1 MQKNI
6 SNIPD
11 FFPNWNFNSTS
22 FYLFLPSIKEQEKK
36 ELTTLILKYKGKI
49 TFTITKETIIV
60 IENLNFFKYKENKE
74 LIKDFN
80 IIHCYDNNFIRK
92 IYIKNNRSK
101 NFKEENIIKIITL
114 NSLYDEI
121 NMFKSK
127 LYDFFIEKGLNKNY
141 SSDTTICIYLRN
153 KHKKE
158 SDLIFQN
165 FNNSKKLEENNI
177 PFYHPKAPDT
187 FSLFC
192 SEYEFKQILRHIKTE
207 EYQIQLKEKKNK
219 LEEEKILKEEPEPN
233 KKEFLCQ
240 ICKARFDNYLE
251 HIKSNLHNKNKI
263 KYSEVFISINNT
275 FKRIVENNKINNKK
289 NKNKNEL
296 IIEENNLLVST
307 KEDSLPINEEN
318 NKIIYEKKNLEKI
331 DEKVE
336 ENYKTQSEKSDIEI
350 NVDDILKIL
359 ETIENKEINVEKK
372 MIKKRKKGDKINIW
386 NNNDYVK
393 NIQKVTGKIYYYN
406 GLISEIE

>member
-60 IENLNFFKYKENKE
+60 IENINFFKYQENKE

-80 IIHCYDNNFIRK
+80 VIHCYDNNFIRK

-263 KYSEVFISINNT
+263 KYSEAFISINNT

-386 NNNDYVK
+386 NNDYVK

-406 GLISEIE
+406 ELISEIE

>member
-263 KYSEVFISINNT
+263 KYSEAFISINNT

-289 NKNKNEL
+289 NRNKNEL

-359 ETIENKEINVEKK
+359 ETIENKEIKGEQK
-372 MIKKRKKGDKINIW
+372 MNKKRKKGDKINIW
-386 NNNDYVK
+386 NNDYVK

>member
-36 ELTTLILKYKGKI
+36 ELTTLISKYKGKI

-114 NSLYDEI
+114 YSLYDEI

-263 KYSEVFISINNT
+263 KYSEAFISINNT

-318 NKIIYEKKNLEKI
+318 NKIICEKKNLEKI

-359 ETIENKEINVEKK
+359 ETIENKEIKGEQK
-372 MIKKRKKGDKINIW
+372 MNKKRKKGDKINIW
-386 NNNDYVK
+386 NNDYVK

>member
-263 KYSEVFISINNT
+263 KYSEAFISINNT

-359 ETIENKEINVEKK
+359 ETIENKEIKGEQKLN
-372 MIKKRKKGDKINIW
+372 KKRKKGDKINIW
-386 NNNDYVK
+386 NNDYVK

-406 GLISEIE
+406 ELISEIE

>member
-60 IENLNFFKYKENKE
+60 IENLNFFKYNENKE

-80 IIHCYDNNFIRK
+80 VIHCYDNNFIRK

-263 KYSEVFISINNT
+263 KYSEAFISINNT

-336 ENYKTQSEKSDIEI
+336 ENYKTPSEKSDIEI

-359 ETIENKEINVEKK
+359 ETIENKEIKGEQK
-372 MIKKRKKGDKINIW
+372 MNKKRKKGDKINIW
-386 NNNDYVK
+386 NNDYVK

>member
-36 ELTTLILKYKGKI
+36 ELTTLILKYNGKI

-240 ICKARFDNYLE
+240 ICKARFDKYLE

-263 KYSEVFISINNT
+263 KYSEAFISINNT

-359 ETIENKEINVEKK
+359 ETIENKEIKGEQK
-372 MIKKRKKGDKINIW
+372 MNKKRKKGDKINIW
-386 NNNDYVK
+386 NNDYVK

>member
-60 IENLNFFKYKENKE
+60 IENLNFFKYNENKE

-101 NFKEENIIKIITL
+101 NVKEENIIKIITL

-263 KYSEVFISINNT
+263 KYSEAFISINNT

-289 NKNKNEL
+289 NRNKNEL

-359 ETIENKEINVEKK
+359 ETIENKEIKGEQK
-372 MIKKRKKGDKINIW
+372 MNKKRKKGDKINIW
-386 NNNDYVK
+386 NNDYVK

>member
-263 KYSEVFISINNT
+263 KYSEAFISINNT

-296 IIEENNLLVST
+296 IIEENNLLIST

-359 ETIENKEINVEKK
+359 ETIENKEIKGEQK
-372 MIKKRKKGDKINIW
+372 MNKKRKKGDKINIW
-386 NNNDYVK
+386 NNDYVK

-406 GLISEIE
+406 ELISEIE

>member
-177 PFYHPKAPDT
+177 PFYHPKDPDT

-263 KYSEVFISINNT
+263 KYSEAFISINNT

-359 ETIENKEINVEKK
+359 ETIENKEIKGEQK
-372 MIKKRKKGDKINIW
+372 MNKKRKKGDKINIW
-386 NNNDYVK
+386 NNDYVK

>member
-80 IIHCYDNNFIRK
+80 VIHCYDNNFIRK

-263 KYSEVFISINNT
+263 KYSEAFISINNT

-359 ETIENKEINVEKK
+359 ETIENKEIKGEQK
-372 MIKKRKKGDKINIW
+372 MNKKRKKGDKINIW
-386 NNNDYVK
+386 NNDYVK
-393 NIQKVTGKIYYYN
+393 HIQKVTGKIYYYN

>member
-49 TFTITKETIIV
+49 TFTIRKETIIV

-263 KYSEVFISINNT
+263 KYSEAFISINNT

-359 ETIENKEINVEKK
+359 ETIENKEIKGEQK
-372 MIKKRKKGDKINIW
+372 MNKKRKKGDKINIW
-386 NNNDYVK
+386 NNDYVK

-406 GLISEIE
+406 ELISEIE

>member
-263 KYSEVFISINNT
+263 KYSEAFISINNT

-289 NKNKNEL
+289 NKNKYEL

-336 ENYKTQSEKSDIEI
+336 ENYKTPSEKSDIEI

-359 ETIENKEINVEKK
+359 ETIENKEIKGEQK
-372 MIKKRKKGDKINIW
+372 MNKKRKKGDKINIW
-386 NNNDYVK
+386 NNDYVK

>member
-60 IENLNFFKYKENKE
+60 IENLNFFKYNENKE

-263 KYSEVFISINNT
+263 KYSEAFISINNT

-359 ETIENKEINVEKK
+359 ETIENKEIKGEQK
-372 MIKKRKKGDKINIW
+372 MNKKRKKGDKINIW
-386 NNNDYVK
+386 NNDYVK

>member
-263 KYSEVFISINNT
+263 KYSEAFVSINNT

-289 NKNKNEL
+289 NKNKYEL

-336 ENYKTQSEKSDIEI
+336 ENYKTPSEKSDIEI

-359 ETIENKEINVEKK
+359 ETIENKEIKGEQK
-372 MIKKRKKGDKINIW
+372 MNKKRKKGDKINIW
-386 NNNDYVK
+386 NNDYVK

>member
-359 ETIENKEINVEKK
+359 ETIENKEIKGEQK
-372 MIKKRKKGDKINIW
+372 MNKKRKKGDKINIW
-386 NNNDYVK
+386 NNDYVK

>member
-80 IIHCYDNNFIRK
+80 VIHCYDNNFIRK

-263 KYSEVFISINNT
+263 KYSEAFISINNT

-386 NNNDYVK
+386 NNDYVK

>member
-80 IIHCYDNNFIRK
+80 VIHCYDNNFIRK

-263 KYSEVFISINNT
+263 KYSEAFISINNT

-359 ETIENKEINVEKK
+359 ETIENKEIKGEQK
-372 MIKKRKKGDKINIW
+372 MNKKRKKGDKINIW
-386 NNNDYVK
+386 NNDYVK

-406 GLISEIE
+406 ELISEIE

>member
-6 SNIPD
+6 SDIPD
-11 FFPNWNFNSTS
+11 FFPNWNFNSIS
-22 FYLFLPSIKEQEKK
+22 FYLFLPSLKDEEKK
-36 ELTTLILKYKGKI
+36 ELTTLILKYKGRI

-60 IENLNFFKYKENKE
+60 IENLNFFNYKENKE

-92 IYIKNNRSK
+92 IYIKHNITKKK
-101 NFKEENIIKIITL
+101 NEANIIKIITL
-114 NSLYDEI
+114 SSLYDEI

-127 LYDFFIEKGLNKNY
+127 FYDFFIEKGLNRNY
-141 SSDTTICIYLRN
+141 SSETTICIYLRN
-153 KHKKE
+153 KHKKT

-192 SEYEFKQILRHIKTE
+192 SEYEFKQILRHIKTK
-207 EYQIQLKEKKNK
+207 EYQIQLKEKKNQ

-240 ICKARFDNYLE
+240 ICKSRFDNYLE
-251 HIKSNLHNKNKI
+251 HIKSNLHNKNKSKYNEAFINI
-263 KYSEVFISINNT
+263 KNT
-275 FKRIVENNKINNKK
+275 FKRIVENNKIKNNNKK
-289 NKNKNEL
+289 NKNDL
-296 IIEENNLLVST
+296 IIEENNILIST
-307 KEDSLPINEEN
+307 KEDSLPFNDEN
-318 NKIIYEKKNLEKI
+318 NKIINEKKNLEKI
-331 DEKVE
+331 EENVE
-336 ENYKTQSEKSDIEI
+336 ENYKTQSEKNDIEI

-359 ETIENKEINVEKK
+359 ETIENKEIKVEKK
-372 MIKKRKKGDKINIW
+372 INKKRKKGDIW
-386 NNNDYVK
+386 NNNNDYIR
-393 NIQKVTGKIYYYN
+393 NIQKVTGKIDYFN
-406 GLISEIE
+406 RLISEIE

>member
-101 NFKEENIIKIITL
+101 NVKEENIIKIITL

-263 KYSEVFISINNT
+263 KYSEAFISINNT

-359 ETIENKEINVEKK
+359 ETIENKEIKGEQK
-372 MIKKRKKGDKINIW
+372 MNKKRKKGDKINIW
-386 NNNDYVK
+386 NNDYVK

>member
-1 MQKNI
+1 M
-6 SNIPD
+6 
-11 FFPNWNFNSTS
+11 
-22 FYLFLPSIKEQEKK
+22 
-36 ELTTLILKYKGKI
+36 TTLILKYKGKI

-80 IIHCYDNNFIRK
+80 VIHCYDNNFIRK

-263 KYSEVFISINNT
+263 KYSEAFISINNT

-359 ETIENKEINVEKK
+359 ETIENKEIKGEQK
-372 MIKKRKKGDKINIW
+372 MNKKRKKGDKINIW
-386 NNNDYVK
+386 NNDYVK

-406 GLISEIE
+406 ELISEIE

>member
-60 IENLNFFKYKENKE
+60 IENLNFFKYNENKE

-263 KYSEVFISINNT
+263 KYSEAFISINNT

-359 ETIENKEINVEKK
+359 ETIENKEIKGEQK
-372 MIKKRKKGDKINIW
+372 MNKKRKKGDKINIW
-386 NNNDYVK
+386 NNDYVK

-406 GLISEIE
+406 GLISEIK

>member
-60 IENLNFFKYKENKE
+60 IENLNFFKYNENKE

-80 IIHCYDNNFIRK
+80 VIHCYDNNFIRK

-263 KYSEVFISINNT
+263 KYSEAFISINNT

-359 ETIENKEINVEKK
+359 ETIENKEIKGEQK
-372 MIKKRKKGDKINIW
+372 MNKKRKKGDKINIW
-386 NNNDYVK
+386 NNDYVK

-406 GLISEIE
+406 ELISEIE

>member
-263 KYSEVFISINNT
+263 KYSEAFISINNT

-318 NKIIYEKKNLEKI
+318 NKSIYEKKIWKKLTKKLKKI
-331 DEKVE
+331 IKLKV
-336 ENYKTQSEKSDIEI
+336 KK
-350 NVDDILKIL
+350 VIL
-359 ETIENKEINVEKK
+359 
-372 MIKKRKKGDKINIW
+372 R
-386 NNNDYVK
+386 
-393 NIQKVTGKIYYYN
+393 
-406 GLISEIE
+406 

>member
-177 PFYHPKAPDT
+177 
-187 FSLFC
+187 
-192 SEYEFKQILRHIKTE
+192 E

-263 KYSEVFISINNT
+263 KYSEAFISINNT

-336 ENYKTQSEKSDIEI
+336 ENYKTPSEKSDIEI

-372 MIKKRKKGDKINIW
+372 MNKKRKKGDKINIW
-386 NNNDYVK
+386 NNDYVK

>member
-263 KYSEVFISINNT
+263 KYSEAFISINNT

-359 ETIENKEINVEKK
+359 ETIESKEIKGEQK
-372 MIKKRKKGDKINIW
+372 MNKKRKKGDKINIW
-386 NNNDYVK
+386 NNDYVK

>member
-153 KHKKE
+153 KHKKT

-263 KYSEVFISINNT
+263 KYSEAFISINNT

-359 ETIENKEINVEKK
+359 ETIENKEIKGEQK
-372 MIKKRKKGDKINIW
+372 MNKKRKKGDKINIW
-386 NNNDYVK
+386 NNDYVK

>member
-74 LIKDFN
+74 LIKHFN
-80 IIHCYDNNFIRK
+80 IIHFYDNNFIRK
-92 IYIKNNRSK
+92 IYIKNNSSK

-263 KYSEVFISINNT
+263 KYSEAFISINNT

-296 IIEENNLLVST
+296 IIEENNILVST

-336 ENYKTQSEKSDIEI
+336 ENYKTKSEKSDIEI

-372 MIKKRKKGDKINIW
+372 MNKKRKKGDKINIW
-386 NNNDYVK
+386 NNDYVK

-406 GLISEIE
+406 ELISEIE

>member
-263 KYSEVFISINNT
+263 KYSEAFISINNT

-336 ENYKTQSEKSDIEI
+336 ENYKTPSEKSDIEI

-372 MIKKRKKGDKINIW
+372 MNNKRKKGDKINIW
-386 NNNDYVK
+386 NNDYVK

>member
-263 KYSEVFISINNT
+263 KYSEAFISINNT

-359 ETIENKEINVEKK
+359 ETIENKEIKGEQK
-372 MIKKRKKGDKINIW
+372 MNKKRKKGDKINIW
-386 NNNDYVK
+386 NNDYVK

-406 GLISEIE
+406 ELISEIE

>member
-1 MQKNI
+1 M
-6 SNIPD
+6 
-11 FFPNWNFNSTS
+11 
-22 FYLFLPSIKEQEKK
+22 
-36 ELTTLILKYKGKI
+36 
-49 TFTITKETIIV
+49 
-60 IENLNFFKYKENKE
+60 NFFKYKENKE

-263 KYSEVFISINNT
+263 KYSEAFISINNT

-336 ENYKTQSEKSDIEI
+336 ENYKTPSEKSDIEI

-359 ETIENKEINVEKK
+359 ETIENKEIKGEQK
-372 MIKKRKKGDKINIW
+372 MNKKRKKGDKINIW
-386 NNNDYVK
+386 NNDYVK
-393 NIQKVTGKIYYYN
+393 NIQKVTRKIYYYN
-406 GLISEIE
+406 ELISEIE

>member
-192 SEYEFKQILRHIKTE
+192 SEYEFKQILRHIKTK

-263 KYSEVFISINNT
+263 KYSEAFISINNT

-359 ETIENKEINVEKK
+359 ETIENKEIKGEQK
-372 MIKKRKKGDKINIW
+372 MNKKRKKGDKINIW
-386 NNNDYVK
+386 NNDYVK

>member
-60 IENLNFFKYKENKE
+60 IENLNFFKYNENKE

-263 KYSEVFISINNT
+263 KYSEAFISINNT

-359 ETIENKEINVEKK
+359 ETIENKEIKGEQK
-372 MIKKRKKGDKINIW
+372 MNKKRKKGDKINIW
-386 NNNDYVK
+386 NNDYVK

-406 GLISEIE
+406 ELISEIE

>member
-263 KYSEVFISINNT
+263 KYSEAFISINNT

-372 MIKKRKKGDKINIW
+372 MNKKRKKGDKINIW
-386 NNNDYVK
+386 NNDYVK

>member
-141 SSDTTICIYLRN
+141 SSDTIICIYLRN

-263 KYSEVFISINNT
+263 KYSEAFISINNT

-359 ETIENKEINVEKK
+359 ETIENKEIKGEQK
-372 MIKKRKKGDKINIW
+372 MNKKRKKGDKINIW
-386 NNNDYVK
+386 NNDYVK

>member
-263 KYSEVFISINNT
+263 KYSEAFISINNT

-289 NKNKNEL
+289 NKNKYEL

-359 ETIENKEINVEKK
+359 ETIENKEIKGEQK
-372 MIKKRKKGDKINIW
+372 MNKKRKKGDKINIW
-386 NNNDYVK
+386 NNDYVK

>member
-263 KYSEVFISINNT
+263 KYSEAFISINNT

-336 ENYKTQSEKSDIEI
+336 ENYKTPSEKSDIEI

-359 ETIENKEINVEKK
+359 ETIENKEIKGEQK
-372 MIKKRKKGDKINIW
+372 MNKKRKKGDKINIW
-386 NNNDYVK
+386 NNDYVK

>member
-207 EYQIQLKEKKNK
+207 EYQIQLKEKKNI

-336 ENYKTQSEKSDIEI
+336 ENYKTQSEKSDVEI

-359 ETIENKEINVEKK
+359 ETIENKEIKGEQK
-372 MIKKRKKGDKINIW
+372 MNKKRKKGDKINIW
-386 NNNDYVK
+386 NNDYVK